1 MTDLHQKMLSLRD
14 KLDSVP
20 APAPSHRNRT
30 MTAWADAISVV
41 KHELSRALNQATAIE
56 TEIARLQSEVIAF
69 VNAIETVRKD
79 NPFLLGAFTPVTA
92 EDWQRLDDLVRREF
106 GHGLDRYSAACMA
119 RAWDTCIAAI
129 ETLATEAI
137 EAEDDR

>member
-1 MTDLHQKMLSLRD
+1 MTDLHQKLLSLRD

-30 MTAWADAISVV
+30 MTAWADAIGVV
-41 KHELSRALNQATAIE
+41 RNGLTVASNQALTIE

-69 VNAIETVRKD
+69 VNAIETVRTD
-79 NPFLLGAFTPVTA
+79 NPFSLGAFTPVT
-92 EDWQRLDDLVRREF
+92 EDDWQRLDDLVQREL
-106 GHGLDRYSAACMA
+106 GHGIDRYSAACMA